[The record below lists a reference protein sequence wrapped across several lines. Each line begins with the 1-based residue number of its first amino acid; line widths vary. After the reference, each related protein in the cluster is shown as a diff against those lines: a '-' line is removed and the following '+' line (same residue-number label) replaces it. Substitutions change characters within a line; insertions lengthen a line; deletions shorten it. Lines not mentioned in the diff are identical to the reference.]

1 MVSLQV
7 NEYVM
12 MSNEIAT
19 EFCALVIL
27 KGSSAG
33 EGGGEKTQ
41 YRIRAEKRGAEKGKR
56 RRDTILNAAPSLS
69 HTFSPQ
75 SIDEKVFAHV
85 LRVRETERG
94 LVVESFF
101 FI

>member
-19 EFCALVIL
+19 EFCALEIL

-33 EGGGEKTQ
+33 EGGVK
-41 YRIRAEKRGAEKGKR
+41 K
-56 RRDTILNAAPSLS
+56 
-69 HTFSPQ
+69 H
-75 SIDEKVFAHV
+75 SI
-85 LRVRETERG
+85 
-94 LVVESFF
+94 ESGQRKEG
-101 FI
+101 

>member
-1 MVSLQV
+1 MVSLRV

-12 MSNEIAT
+12 TSNEIAT

-33 EGGGEKTQ
+33 GEKKHSIESGRRKERQDKGEGEGGKKGYNLEC
-41 YRIRAEKRGAEKGKR
+41 RAELKPH
-56 RRDTILNAAPSLS
+56 IL
-69 HTFSPQ
+69 PQ

-85 LRVRETERG
+85 LSELG
-94 LVVESFF
+94 D
-101 FI
+101 

>member
-33 EGGGEKTQ
+33 EGEGEKTQ
-41 YRIRAEKRGAEKGKR
+41 YRIRAGRKEGQNRGREEG
-56 RRDTILNAAPSLS
+56 I
-69 HTFSPQ
+69 Q
-75 SIDEKVFAHV
+75 S
-85 LRVRETERG
+85 
-94 LVVESFF
+94 
-101 FI
+101 